1 MTSSDLAAAIESH
14 GIPQWIED
22 ASTNMIV
29 GINRAAR
36 DLLGVDNLEPG
47 TPISRWFP
55 DDVRAPG
62 ESATGWIP
70 GIVLLRK
77 ADGSRQPV
85 RLFIGKMQLA
95 SSGDG
100 RLVVLLPPE
109 NGNSDTSVMHAA
121 LEASERQFRNTVE
134 NVPGALFH
142 YVQHSDGS
150 NRVTYMSSR
159 FLELWEVQPEAI
171 EADAGPLWRMVHPDD
186 LPGMAASV
194 AESGRTLTRWSWEWR
209 ITTPS
214 GKMKWLQGSGHPRRI
229 DDDTIAWD
237 SFILD
242 VTDRRRADEEQRLLR
257 AQLRNAQQLEAI
269 GRLAGGLAH
278 DVNNMLTVVMGFA
291 ESAMLS
297 IADDSPARADL
308 AEILSAAA
316 SSAGLTRQLLTF
328 ARQQPATLMVVDLAE
343 RLEDNGVLL
352 QRLTGGTVA
361 IEFALEADV
370 PPVDIDPSQFDQ
382 LITNLV
388 INARDAMPAGGTIT
402 LTLRREGDQ
411 VVLQVADTGIGMD
424 EETQTRIFEPFFTTK
439 GEQQGTGLGLATVFG
454 IVAERGGTLAVES
467 RIGAGTVF
475 TIQLPCATRLQPV
488 AAAPEPDPMELP
500 QNVLLCEDDPQL
512 RRILVQQLVRRGMQ
526 VRSAATPDEAI
537 ALARVQLPQLLLT
550 DVVTG
555 GRGGVALAAALRAM
569 MPTLPVV
576 FMTGY
581 IADELAR
588 RAIDSGTDEILRKP
602 FRGADLI
609 RALGRAWAMRRPFS
623 H

>member
-1 MTSSDLAAAIESH
+1 MTSSDLAATIESH

-22 ASTNMIV
+22 ASTNMLV

-36 DLLGVDNLEPG
+36 DLLGVDSLEPG
-47 TPISRWFP
+47 TPVSRWFP

-62 ESATGWIP
+62 EPATGWIP
-70 GIVLLRK
+70 GVALLLT

-85 RLFIGKMQLA
+85 RLFTCRVPLA
-95 SSGDG
+95 SGDG
-100 RLVVLLPPE
+100 RLVMLLPPE

-142 YVQHSDGS
+142 YVERSDGS
-150 NRVTYMSSR
+150 NRVTYMSPR

-171 EADAGPLWRMVHPDD
+171 EADASPLWQMVHPDD

-214 GKMKWLQGSGHPRRI
+214 GKTKWLQGSGHPRRV

-308 AEILSAAA
+308 SEILSAAA

-343 RLEDNGVLL
+343 RLEDNAVLL
-352 QRLTGGTVA
+352 QRLTGGIVA
-361 IEFALEADV
+361 IDFELEADV

-388 INARDAMPAGGTIT
+388 INARDAMPTGGTIT

-424 EETQTRIFEPFFTTK
+424 EETQTRIYEPFFTTK
-439 GEQQGTGLGLATVFG
+439 GEQQGTGLGLPTVFG
-454 IVAERGGTLAVES
+454 IVAERGGTIAVES
-467 RIGAGTVF
+467 RLGAGTVF
-475 TIQLPCATRLQPV
+475 TIHLPCATRSQPT
-488 AAAPEPDPMELP
+488 AAAPEPDPLELP

-512 RRILVQQLVRRGMQ
+512 RRILEQQLVRRGMQ

-537 ALARVQLPQLLLT
+537 ALARAQLPQLLIT

-555 GRGGVALAAALRAM
+555 GRGGVALAAALRVM

-602 FRGADLI
+602 FCGADLI

>member
-1 MTSSDLAAAIESH
+1 VRSAAN
-14 GIPQWIED
+14 P
-22 ASTNMIV
+22 
-29 GINRAAR
+29 
-36 DLLGVDNLEPG
+36 
-47 TPISRWFP
+47 
-55 DDVRAPG
+55 
-62 ESATGWIP
+62 ATGWIP
-70 GIVLLRK
+70 GIALLLT
-77 ADGSRQPV
+77 ANGSRQPV
-85 RLFIGKMQLA
+85 RLFTCQVPLA
-95 SSGDG
+95 SGEG

-109 NGNSDTSVMHAA
+109 PADSDTSAVHAA

-150 NRVTYMSSR
+150 SRVSYMSPR
-159 FLELWEVQPEAI
+159 FLEIWEVPPEAI
-171 EADAGPLWRMVHPDD
+171 EADSSQLWQMVHPDD

-194 AESGRTLTRWSWEWR
+194 AESGRTLARWSWEWR
-209 ITTPS
+209 ITTRS
-214 GKMKWLQGSGHPRRI
+214 GKMKWLQGSGQPRRV

-242 VTDRRRADEEQRLLR
+242 VTDRRRAEEEQRLLR

-297 IADDSPARADL
+297 LAENSLARADL

-316 SSAGLTRQLLTF
+316 SSAGLTRQLLAF

-343 RLEDNGVLL
+343 RLEDSAVLL
-352 QRLTGGTVA
+352 QRLTGGT
-361 IEFALEADV
+361 ITIDFALEANV
-370 PPVDIDPSQFDQ
+370 PPVEIDPSQFDQ
-382 LITNLV
+382 IVTNLV
-388 INARDAMPAGGTIT
+388 INARDAMPQGGAITI
-402 LTLRREGDQ
+402 TLRREGDE
-411 VVLQVADTGIGMD
+411 VVLEVADTGIGMD
-424 EETQTRIFEPFFTTK
+424 EATVARIYEPFFSTK
-439 GEQQGTGLGLATVFG
+439 SDGQGTGLGMATVFG
-454 IVAERGGTLAVES
+454 IVAERGGTIAVQS
-467 RIGAGTVF
+467 RTGVGTAF
-475 TIQLPCATRLQPV
+475 TVRLPSTAARIPT
-488 AAAPEPDPMELP
+488 AAASEPDLLELP
-500 QNVLLCEDDPQL
+500 QDVLLCEDDPQL
-512 RRILVQQLVRRGMQ
+512 RRVLEQQLVRRGMRVQ
-526 VRSAATPDEAI
+526 SAATPDEAI
-537 ALARVQLPQLLLT
+537 ALARVHAPQLLIT

-555 GRGGVALAAALRAM
+555 GRGGVALAAALREM

-609 RALGRAWAMRRPFS
+609 RVLGRAWAVRRS
-623 H
+623 

>member
-1 MTSSDLAAAIESH
+1 
-14 GIPQWIED
+14 
-22 ASTNMIV
+22 
-29 GINRAAR
+29 
-36 DLLGVDNLEPG
+36 
-47 TPISRWFP
+47 
-55 DDVRAPG
+55 
-62 ESATGWIP
+62 
-70 GIVLLRK
+70 
-77 ADGSRQPV
+77 
-85 RLFIGKMQLA
+85 
-95 SSGDG
+95 
-100 RLVVLLPPE
+100 
-109 NGNSDTSVMHAA
+109 
-121 LEASERQFRNTVE
+121 
-134 NVPGALFH
+134 
-142 YVQHSDGS
+142 
-150 NRVTYMSSR
+150 
-159 FLELWEVQPEAI
+159 
-171 EADAGPLWRMVHPDD
+171 
-186 LPGMAASV
+186 
-194 AESGRTLTRWSWEWR
+194 
-209 ITTPS
+209 
-214 GKMKWLQGSGHPRRI
+214 
-229 DDDTIAWD
+229 
-237 SFILD
+237 
-242 VTDRRRADEEQRLLR
+242 
-257 AQLRNAQQLEAI
+257 
-269 GRLAGGLAH
+269 
-278 DVNNMLTVVMGFA
+278 MGFA

-467 RIGAGTVF
+467 RRGAGTVF

-537 ALARVQLPQLLLT
+537 ALARAQLPQLLLT